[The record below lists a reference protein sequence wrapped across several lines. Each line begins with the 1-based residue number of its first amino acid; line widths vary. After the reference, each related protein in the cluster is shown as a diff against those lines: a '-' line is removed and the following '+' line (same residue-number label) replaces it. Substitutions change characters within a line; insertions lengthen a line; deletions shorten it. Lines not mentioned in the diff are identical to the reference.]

1 MNSYIIILFTKLL
14 INYFLLLSNKNVTS
28 FPVYNVLSFS
38 GGGSFGAVEIGILSK
53 IHNLEPKKYDLYTG
67 ISVGGLNAGFLSH
80 FEYLENG
87 IDEVKNIYKNIRT
100 KDIYEIRQRPEL
112 GLLNTIPL
120 QNTITNFLKKMDKP
134 CKETLIGTT
143 NLYTGKMD
151 KYYYN
156 KLPFDDRI
164 LLLMSTTAIPI
175 LFPPVKF
182 NNNLYVDGGVIANE
196 IVSDISSL
204 NYINITFIT
213 PFSNLLPKY
222 NLRTYSDIINRN
234 VEIVK
239 KTYNNQISKLNTQC
253 DIPRGEINMYYIDS
267 VLLNNYSFMNFD
279 NGKELFDLG
288 YNNVKVDKYNLCY

>member
-1 MNSYIIILFTKLL
+1 MNHYNVILYIKIWLSYFLFL
-14 INYFLLLSNKNVTS
+14 INNTVTC

-53 IHNLEPKKYDLYTG
+53 IHELDPKKYDLYTG

-80 FEYLENG
+80 FDDVEKGLY
-87 IDEVKNIYKNIRT
+87 EVKNIYKSIRT
-100 KDIYEIRQRPEL
+100 KDIYEIRKRPEL
-112 GLLNTIPL
+112 GLLNTAPL
-120 QNTITNFLKKMDKP
+120 QNTIANFLKKMDEP
-134 CKETLIGTT
+134 CKPTLIGTT

-156 KLPFDDRI
+156 TLSLDDRI
-164 LLLMSTTAIPI
+164 LLLMSTSAIPI

-182 NNNLYVDGGVIANE
+182 TDNLYVDGGLIANE
-196 IVSDISSL
+196 IVSDISST

-222 NLRTYSDIINRN
+222 NLKTYTDIINRN
-234 VEIVK
+234 IEIVK

-253 DIPRGEINMYYIDS
+253 DVTRGEINMYYIDY
-267 VLLNNYSFMNFD
+267 VLLKNYSFMNFD
-279 NGKELFDLG
+279 NGKDLIDLG
-288 YNNVKVDKYNLCY
+288 YNNVRVDKYKLCS

>member
-1 MNSYIIILFTKLL
+1 MNNYNTILFIKLL
-14 INYFLLLSNKNVTS
+14 FNYCLLLSTINVTS

-53 IHNLEPKKYDLYTG
+53 IHELDPKKYDLYTG

-80 FEYLENG
+80 FEYLEKG
-87 IDEVKNIYKNIRT
+87 LYEVKNIYKNIRT

-112 GLLNTIPL
+112 GLLNTTPL
-120 QNTITNFLKKMDKP
+120 QNTITNFLKKMDDP
-134 CKETLIGTT
+134 CKETLIGTS

-156 KLPFDDRI
+156 KLSLDDRVS
-164 LLLMSTTAIPI
+164 LLMSTTAIPI

-182 NNNLYVDGGVIANE
+182 NNNLYVDGGLIANE
-196 IVSDISSL
+196 IVSDISSAD
-204 NYINITFIT
+204 YINITFIT

-222 NLRTYSDIINRN
+222 NLKTYSDVINRN
-234 VEIVK
+234 IEIVK

-253 DIPRGEINMYYIDS
+253 DIYRGEINMYYIDPG
-267 VLLNNYSFMNFD
+267 LLNNYSFMNFD

-288 YNNVKVDKYNLCY
+288 YNNVKVDNYKLCC

>member
-1 MNSYIIILFTKLL
+1 MNHYNVIFYIKLL
-14 INYFLLLSNKNVTS
+14 LNYCLLLSNINVTC

-53 IHNLEPKKYDLYTG
+53 IHELDPKNYDLYTG

-80 FEYLENG
+80 FDDLEKG
-87 IDEVKNIYKNIRT
+87 VYEVKNIYKSIRT

-112 GLLNTIPL
+112 GLLNTKPL
-120 QNTITNFLKKMDKP
+120 KNTITNCLKKMDEP
-134 CKETLIGTT
+134 CKKTLIGTT

-156 KLPFDDRI
+156 TLSLDDRI
-164 LLLMSTTAIPI
+164 LLLMSTTAVPI

-182 NNNLYVDGGVIANE
+182 KDNLYVDGGLIANE
-196 IVSDISSL
+196 IVSDISST

-222 NLRTYSDIINRN
+222 NLKTYNDIINRN
-234 VEIVK
+234 IEIVK

-253 DIPRGEINMYYIDS
+253 DITRGEINMYYIDS
-267 VLLNNYSFMNFD
+267 ELLNNYSLMNFN
-279 NGKELFDLG
+279 NGKELFELG
-288 YNNVKVDKYNLCY
+288 YNNVKVDKYELCC